1 MSEQEYHRANSHPAI
16 HIERVFI
23 RFTLSQRWEHA
34 LLMLS
39 VVVLLLTG
47 LPQKYR
53 AEPWSQQLLST
64 PERVFLFQTI
74 HRVAAVLL
82 ILVALYHLGKAVYQM
97 VRRRLPAD
105 IFISW
110 QDCRDAG
117 QMVAYLLFLRKQKP
131 AFGKYNFEQK
141 VTYWFTFIGIGIMI
155 FSGLV
160 LWFPELVTR
169 FLPGRI
175 VPAAKLAHS
184 AEALVLGIFIVIW
197 HIYHVHLER
206 ANLSIF
212 TGKINEKDMQTY
224 HALEYQR
231 LTESPTSEPGGEQP

>member
-1 MSEQEYHRANSHPAI
+1 MSEQEYQRARLHPAI
-16 HIERVFI
+16 HVERVFT

-64 PERVFLFQTI
+64 PERVFLFQTV

-82 ILVALYHLGKAVYQM
+82 ILVALYHLGKAIYQIA
-97 VRRRLPAD
+97 RRRLSAD

-110 QDCRDAG
+110 QDFRDAG

-141 VTYWFTFIGIGIMI
+141 VTYWFTFIGVGIMI
-155 FSGLV
+155 LSGLV

-224 HALEYQR
+224 HTLEYQR
-231 LTESPTSEPGGEQP
+231 LIESPTSEQGGGQP